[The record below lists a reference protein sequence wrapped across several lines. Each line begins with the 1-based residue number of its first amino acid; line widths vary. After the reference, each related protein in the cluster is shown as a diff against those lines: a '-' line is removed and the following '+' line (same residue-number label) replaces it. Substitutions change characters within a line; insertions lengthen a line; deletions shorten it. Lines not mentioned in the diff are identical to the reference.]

1 MVPVR
6 NLLMLYQ
13 KLNMIL
19 KRTQLINTPKEV
31 LQRKS
36 ILNNQQILVFICLSI
51 SIKFVSKFV
60 VNQKKNLQNLKPLKT
75 DQV

>member
-19 KRTQLINTPKEV
+19 KRTQLNNTPKEV